1 MSNSTINGR
10 YRIHYPFDKNDVQG
24 KGTESLTDAEKTSLA
39 NEWNASHEAKWNY
52 KKHRVDGE
60 TTSSLNPT
68 TGKRENI
75 VRTYGYEVIG
85 EQLDKLWHD
94 IDEGKLDKNGDFY
107 TSIKTIKDRWS
118 KT

>member
-10 YRIHYPFDKNDVQG
+10 YRTHYPFDKDDVQG
-24 KGTESLTDAEKTSLA
+24 KGSESLTDAEKTSLA
-39 NEWNASHEAKWNY
+39 NEWNTAHEAKWNY
-52 KKHRVDGE
+52 KKKRRDGHS
-60 TTSSLNPT
+60 TSSFNPT
-68 TGKRENI
+68 TGHRENI
-75 VRTYGYEVIG
+75 VRQEGYEVIG

-94 IDEGKLDKNGDFY
+94 IDNGTLDKNGDFY